1 MDVISFM
8 VFSFNKRYILR
19 WVLAGIILIV
29 PVVDFLSLG
38 YLWRTSG
45 LSMVGGVGLPTWE
58 KKGELWREG
67 ARLVYITILY
77 EALPSFLCSLG
88 FLLYQ
93 WKTLVTDLAGHIMVS
108 LAVIAFLLCSF
119 FLPFAFCAY
128 VEGLELR
135 KAFDFEKLFGAI
147 KEVLGPYAIGYGVS
161 LCALYVTYWLHHIPI
176 LGVILSLTLS
186 FYALLV
192 STYYFTQLFR
202 RTSLSPGN
210 PT

>member
-1 MDVISFM
+1 
-8 VFSFNKRYILR
+8 
-19 WVLAGIILIV
+19 
-29 PVVDFLSLG
+29 
-38 YLWRTSG
+38 
-45 LSMVGGVGLPTWE
+45 
-58 KKGELWREG
+58 
-67 ARLVYITILY
+67 
-77 EALPSFLCSLG
+77 
-88 FLLYQ
+88 
-93 WKTLVTDLAGHIMVS
+93 
-108 LAVIAFLLCSF
+108 LCSF